1 MLICLLFIYIISPFL
16 QLIIISIVSRFKL
29 SLYFFGIFFFGE
41 FLGFITLQI
50 FVIKSNDL

>member
-29 SLYFFGIFFFGE
+29 SLYFLGIFFFGE
-41 FLGFITLQI
+41 FLGFIILQI

>member
-16 QLIIISIVSRFKL
+16 QLIIISIVLPFKL
-29 SLYFFGIFFFGE
+29 SLYFLGIFFFGE

>member
-16 QLIIISIVSRFKL
+16 QLIIISIVLPFKL
-29 SLYFFGIFFFGE
+29 SLYFLGIFFFGE
-41 FLGFITLQI
+41 FLGFIILQI

>member
-29 SLYFFGIFFFGE
+29 SLYFLGIFFFGE